1 MTETRNNIRQDWL
14 SVPRRRE
21 EERLDPHVYKR
32 GINGLTV
39 EEALRRAF
47 PRVIDILRRSG
58 EEYSEFEQQLV
69 RQTVRACL
77 ISQVSRANLYRIAG
91 ILVADRRDEGAHI
104 DTSLALAEVLFDE
117 YGHLDPEETHPA
129 LYRRFLGALGIDKDE
144 WEEPPTLPEIEMYIT
159 THYALSGHPDFRLG
173 LGALGPAS
181 EWPVPPIYARLSDGL
196 RRAAGLPDEALEIFT
211 SHVTMDVT
219 HARIMMDAIAPYAG
233 DEEGQRRVHEGAMRS
248 LDARSVMLG
257 GLYRA
262 VYREPVP
269 LFDAPSVR
277 LTGE

>member
-1 MTETRNNIRQDWL
+1 MTETKNNFRQNWL

-47 PRVIDILRRSG
+47 PRVMDILRRSG

-104 DTSLALAEVLFDE
+104 DTSLALAYVAALREAFLTELSVGERVQTPLGFGEIRYVSGEGANAAIKLDNDHEV
-117 YGHLDPEETHPA
+117 
-129 LYRRFLGALGIDKDE
+129 
-144 WEEPPTLPEIEMYIT
+144 WLPVERV
-159 THYALSGHPDFRLG
+159 SRPG
-173 LGALGPAS
+173 S
-181 EWPVPPIYARLSDGL
+181 PI
-196 RRAAGLPDEALEIFT
+196 RRA
-211 SHVTMDVT
+211 S
-219 HARIMMDAIAPYAG
+219 
-233 DEEGQRRVHEGAMRS
+233 
-248 LDARSVMLG
+248 
-257 GLYRA
+257 
-262 VYREPVP
+262 
-269 LFDAPSVR
+269 
-277 LTGE
+277 